1 MEEYVEIP
9 NDMGISFNV
18 QPKMKA
24 LEIAERARDAI
35 LSGKFHQVINIW
47 TVKVFLFILFFLM
60 IYFLQVCIN
69 LATGDMEGHT
79 GDIKATVVAC
89 KVADEA
95 VKVPIA
101 IGGRGLAPGVRFRKD
116 LPNAG
121 LANVAATVINL
132 PGDYEPH

>member
-1 MEEYVEIP
+1 
-9 NDMGISFNV
+9 
-18 QPKMKA
+18 MKA

-95 VKVPIA
+95 VKV
-101 IGGRGLAPGVRFRKD
+101 
-116 LPNAG
+116 
-121 LANVAATVINL
+121 NL
-132 PGDYEPH
+132 